1 MDLRST
7 LVARPVTLY
16 VRDVPI
22 LWLPFIF
29 QDLRPGRHSGVLI
42 PQFGINDLV
51 RPTRDYN
58 RQVANIGYYWAPSDY
73 FDLTG
78 RLDWFANRYVQ
89 YGVGGQYRWL
99 NRFVDGTFGVNQ
111 QRETGGGS
119 GLAVRWDHRQA
130 FNLSTSLN
138 LESQL
143 RERHAHHPRQRHRS
157 AAEHPADHQLAQFFQ
172 ALQLGHLH
180 AWAATGGRA

>member
-1 MDLRST
+1 MKAYT
-7 LVARPVTLY
+7 PWKWVARPVTLY

-58 RQVANIGYYWAPSDY
+58 RQIANIGYYWAPSDY

-89 YGVGGQYRWL
+89 YGIAGQYRWL

-111 QRETGGGS
+111 QRESGGGS
-119 GLAVRWDHRQA
+119 GLAVRWDHQA
-130 FNLSTSLN
+130 SRAVLGQTYLSAPSSSLQ
-138 LESQL
+138 SWVVMC
-143 RERHAHHPRQRHRS
+143 
-157 AAEHPADHQLAQFFQ
+157 LASPNSMRV
-172 ALQLGHLH
+172 
-180 AWAATGGRA
+180 WGR